1 MVLQSSLINTVY
13 YLLVNDNKWE
23 RRGGLLTINFLLL
36 KRKRVGGGGGLIED
50 LWYFVEFN
58 CHSCKQFKVL
68 KNFPELLLLENFHT
82 ETRERPM
89 KKNIRGLHVHVQEDP
104 SLKRG

>member
-36 KRKRVGGGGGLIED
+36 KRKRVGGGGLIED

-82 ETRERPM
+82 ETRQRPM